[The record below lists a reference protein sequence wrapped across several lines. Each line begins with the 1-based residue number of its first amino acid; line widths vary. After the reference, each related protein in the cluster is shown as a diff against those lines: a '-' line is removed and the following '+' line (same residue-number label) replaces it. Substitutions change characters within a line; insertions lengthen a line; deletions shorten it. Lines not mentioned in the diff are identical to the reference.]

1 MLAFFID
8 SKLMLS
14 HFWELFHSAQNLVF
28 CYYMRHA
35 IQVITMEIQ
44 NYFKIDNNIISYTR
58 QQASDFAKQVAGD
71 FNPIHDSD
79 AKMFCVPGD
88 LLFATVLN
96 QYGLSKKMNFTFS
109 GMVTD
114 DSKLDFS
121 PTTDDQIVIND
132 NSGKQLLTVDRL
144 GEISVNKTLIENLSR
159 AYVEFS
165 GKTFPDI
172 LVPLMSDKNVMI
184 NVSRP
189 LVVYESM
196 MIELDTLDIEEP
208 NLELANATLE
218 VNGKRG
224 KACLEFAIS
233 ENGTS
238 VGKGQ
243 KKIVLSGLR
252 EFDQEQIDNL
262 INFYTERKQAS

>member
-1 MLAFFID
+1 M
-8 SKLMLS
+8 
-14 HFWELFHSAQNLVF
+14 NL
-28 CYYMRHA
+28 
-35 IQVITMEIQ
+35 Q
-44 NYFKIDNNIISYTR
+44 NYFKIDKHIVSYTR

-71 FNPIHDSD
+71 YNPIHDSD

-96 QYGLSKKMNFTFS
+96 QYGLSNKMNFTFS
-109 GMVTD
+109 GMVSD

-121 PTTDDQIVIND
+121 PTLENQIVIKDSN
-132 NSGKQLLTVDRL
+132 GKQLLSVERQGD
-144 GEISVNKTLIENLSR
+144 ISHKQPLIENLSQ

-172 LVPLMSDKNVMI
+172 LVPLMSDKGVMI

-196 MIELDTLDIEEP
+196 TIELSTLDIEAP
-208 NLELANATLE
+208 SLELADASLE

-224 KACLEFAIS
+224 KACLEFTIS
-233 ENGTS
+233 ENNKV

-243 KKIVLSGLR
+243 KNIVLSGLR
-252 EFDQEQIDNL
+252 EFEEDKINSLID
-262 INFYTERKQAS
+262 FYAERKEAS

>member
-1 MLAFFID
+1 M
-8 SKLMLS
+8 
-14 HFWELFHSAQNLVF
+14 NL
-28 CYYMRHA
+28 H
-35 IQVITMEIQ
+35 
-44 NYFKIDNNIISYTR
+44 NYFKIDSHIVSYTR

-71 FNPIHDSD
+71 FNPIHDAD

-96 QYGLSKKMNFTFS
+96 QYGLSNKMNFTFS
-109 GMVTD
+109 GMVSD
-114 DSKLDFS
+114 DSQLDFS
-121 PTTDDQIVIND
+121 PSQNEHLVIEDGN
-132 NSGKQLLTVDRL
+132 GKQLLCVDRQ
-144 GEISVNKTLIENLSR
+144 GDISHNPTLIENLSR

-172 LVPLMSDKNVMI
+172 LVPLMSEKGVMI

-196 MIELDTLDIEEP
+196 MIELDTLDIETP
-208 NLELANATLE
+208 SLELANATLD

-224 KACLEFAIS
+224 KACLEFTIYEDNKA
-233 ENGTS
+233 

-243 KKIVLSGLR
+243 KNIVLSGLR
-252 EFDQEQIDNL
+252 EFEQDKINNL
-262 INFYTERKQAS
+262 IDFYAERKQAS